1 MAARGAAALLAYLR
15 WVPRLS
21 EPLTLLI
28 TTAAV
33 GGIAVVQWRTR
44 LDLAIVPLYILT
56 VAAATYHATLR
67 VGLAMALCAA
77 ASAAAIEAATA
88 STPYSLLAVIVGSL
102 AMSLALVVTVLLAN
116 TLSEVV
122 SRLERRAVVD
132 PLTGLMSRSALLDAV
147 HRAWSRAVRD
157 GAAMTF
163 AYFDVD
169 GLKECNDDHGHS
181 AGDEVLAAFGE
192 ATLRHARDYDLAG
205 RMGGDEFL
213 MVVPETGHDE
223 VRRIAARVADAFRV
237 SMPDFGRIGVSV
249 GVVTA
254 RAGDGFA
261 MEDMIRIADSLMY
274 RAKRGGGNTLIGRD
288 LVDHPDVPAITI
300 DLTPQPL
307 IQARSVFPPKTITPM
322 SG

>member
-1 MAARGAAALLAYLR
+1 
-15 WVPRLS
+15 VPRLAES
-21 EPLTLLI
+21 LTLLI

-33 GGIAVVQWRTR
+33 AGIAVLQWRTA
-44 LDLAIVPLYILT
+44 LDLAIFPLYILT
-56 VAAATYHATLR
+56 VAGATYHATLR

-77 ASAAAIEAATA
+77 VSAAAIEAATA
-88 STPYSLLAVIVGSL
+88 SATHSLLTVIVGSL
-102 AMSLALVVTVLLAN
+102 SMSLALVLTVLLAH
-116 TLSEVV
+116 TLSDVV
-122 SRLERRAVVD
+122 SRLERQAVVD

-147 HRAWSRAVRD
+147 HRSWSRAARD
-157 GAAMTF
+157 GAPMTF

-223 VRRIAARVADAFRV
+223 VRRIAARIADAFKV

-300 DLTPQPL
+300 DLTPQP
-307 IQARSVFPPKTITPM
+307 QSTARGVPTDSL
-322 SG
+322 